1 MNMSLSSNLDPQS
14 VYHPPSELQY
24 PEGEVLMK
32 SRPESPQSSSSST
45 DSDLSSPSFNRDSEM
60 ELAKQRPESQA
71 IPKQVF
77 ILKSLNN

>member
-1 MNMSLSSNLDPQS
+1 MSLSSNLDPQS

-24 PEGEVLMK
+24 PEGEVIVK

-60 ELAKQRPESQA
+60 ELTKNKSECQMAPR
-71 IPKQVF
+71 QV
-77 ILKSLNN
+77 I